1 MAPLFIKNTHEN
13 AASPN
18 LAAGQQKLVGPT
30 KQNRFFLLY
39 QTLICVAVDE
49 PHPRPHYQTA

>member
-1 MAPLFIKNTHEN
+1 MNSNAPLFIKNTHEN

-30 KQNRFFLLY
+30 KQNHFFCF
-39 QTLICVAVDE
+39 TK
-49 PHPRPHYQTA
+49 R